1 MPKPRVHRFLKTLL
15 TLGYVQQD
23 TATERYRLSLKL
35 YHLGQALA
43 DHTILL
49 SEARPQMV
57 QLRDATKQT
66 TTLSAVEAAGMRVLD
81 IVRAQSPVEIVTRP
95 GALLDFHASAQG
107 KVALAFGA
115 PDNWR
120 VVRAGPLRKWTAF
133 TNTSVAKLEAEVE
146 TVRSAGWAEAPE
158 QTLAGVNALS
168 APVFDASARLV
179 ATITI
184 AGPMAAIPS
193 PPGADQIE
201 AVTRA
206 AMTISSNLGYAERDQ

>member
-1 MPKPRVHRFLKTLL
+1 
-15 TLGYVQQD
+15 
-23 TATERYRLSLKL
+23 
-35 YHLGQALA
+35 
-43 DHTILL
+43 
-49 SEARPQMV
+49 
-57 QLRDATKQT
+57 
-66 TTLSAVEAAGMRVLD
+66 
-81 IVRAQSPVEIVTRP
+81 VEIVTRP
-95 GALLDFHASAQG
+95 GALLDFHSSAQG

-146 TVRSAGWAEAPE
+146 TVRSSGWAEAPE

-168 APVFDASARLV
+168 APVFDASGHLV

-206 AMTISSNLGYAERDQ
+206 AMTISSNLGYAERAQ